1 MLIQQMSD
9 LHLEFDPSFR
19 AENTDNADILMLNGD
34 ICVADYFRRGADSS
48 HFNTAFKFFQFFSD
62 AAKKY
67 KRVIYIAGN
76 HEHYR
81 GKISRSIRVLKE
93 KLACFENV
101 HVLDNEFLDVDD
113 TRFIGTTLWT
123 DCNKGNPLS
132 IMSIEQSMNDFR
144 LIKKDAGKFTARA
157 SIALHVEAKNFLKE
171 AAKNHSKVVVMSH
184 HAPSFGSVHPQYR
197 TGAYGE
203 LNGAYYSDLDKLIL
217 NRPQIK
223 LWTHGHMHNTFDYL
237 IGDTKIVCNPK
248 GYRDENPSFNPNLLL
263 EI

>member
-19 AENTDNADILMLNGD
+19 AENTSNADILMLNGD
-34 ICVADYFRRGADSS
+34 ICVAEYFNKGPDSP
-48 HFNTAFKFFQFFSD
+48 HYNTGFKFFEFFSD
-62 AAKKY
+62 ASRKY
-67 KRVIYIAGN
+67 KYVLYIPGN
-76 HEHYR
+76 HESYH
-81 GKISRSIRVLKE
+81 GKIHKTASTLKRI
-93 KLACFENV
+93 LTCFWNI
-101 HVLDNEFLDVDD
+101 HILDNEFLDLED

-132 IMSIEQSMNDFR
+132 VMNIEQSMNDFR
-144 LIKKDAGKFTARA
+144 LIKRDGGRFNARN
-157 SIALHVEAKNFLKE
+157 SIKLHVEAKNFIKE
-171 AAKNHSKVVVMSH
+171 AAKDHSKVVVMSH
-184 HAPSFGSVHPQYR
+184 HAPSFGSVHPKYR
-197 TGAYGE
+197 TGTYGE